1 MILNWLPPTWCL
13 QSRTAV
19 LTGPNTLDQAPYTWE
34 SPVSTLFTSE
44 TRFVAQFTW
53 SAFNQNWWR
62 IFLYHLKYLE
72 SKLPEFISSS
82 WWLWVRHWRH
92 QTKISTKHYIPK
104 IKLFFLMTSSWWSYL
119 DVATKEEFSGNI
131 QIAILDPHQAW
142 LLHWLYGSNYLQWN
156 GSYTIMNIRSRRNL
170 MDKLVV
176 HPSMSDLK
184 LGQTCFF
191 KL

>member
-1 MILNWLPPTWCL
+1 MSPEQDSSVDRTKHTGPGSIHLGISSLYTFHIWDKICCPIYMISL
-13 QSRTAV
+13 QSK
-19 LTGPNTLDQAPYTWE
+19 LMKN
-34 SPVSTLFTSE
+34 F
-44 TRFVAQFTW
+44 
-53 SAFNQNWWR
+53 
-62 IFLYHLKYLE
+62 YHLKYLE
-72 SKLPEFISSS
+72 SKLPEFISST

-92 QTKISTKHYIPK
+92 QTRISTKHYIPK
-104 IKLFFLMTSSWWSYL
+104 KKLFFLMTSSWWSYL

-184 LGQTCFF
+184 LVRLVF
-191 KL
+191 